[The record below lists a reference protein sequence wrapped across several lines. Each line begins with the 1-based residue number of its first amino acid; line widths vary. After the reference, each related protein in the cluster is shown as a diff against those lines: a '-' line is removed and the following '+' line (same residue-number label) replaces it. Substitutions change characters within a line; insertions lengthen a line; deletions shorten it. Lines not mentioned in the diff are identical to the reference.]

1 MNYPYRPPMSQ
12 RIRTASLWLLVDM
25 LNALSRLAFR
35 VGRVLSDA
43 SNDVAVHEFTN
54 REKTIR

>member
-1 MNYPYRPPMSQ
+1 MSQ

-43 SNDVAVHEFTN
+43 SDAVAVHEFTN

>member
-1 MNYPYRPPMSQ
+1 MNYNTPT
-12 RIRTASLWLLVDM
+12 RTERLRKNAIWLLADM

-43 SNDVAVHEFTN
+43 SDRLVTHEFITRN
-54 REKTIR
+54 KSIRN

>member
-25 LNALSRLAFR
+25 LNAFSRLAFR

-43 SNDVAVHEFTN
+43 SNDVAVYEFAN
-54 REKTIR
+54 REKTTR